1 MAHAVISTLSS
12 ATGTYGATNECVG
25 QVVTQLL
32 AANAALV
39 VISDN
44 NPAATV
50 KRVVTLKMGANMH
63 YLRVEAYNT
72 TSLNIS
78 IRNVADSATL
88 NPTLVS
94 YTDPLATI
102 TINTATFYLISGPN
116 TLVIL
121 NPNASGYATTSFGF
135 AKAANGNWYALAFSE
150 YSTAG
155 VVAFSTVDDT
165 NYGVTTLSAMHVGLD
180 GTIPLISVYI
190 SDTANALTT
199 LNSVY
204 MANIYE
210 LNTGGVY
217 VAGGVTYCYYMDSDL
232 GGILIS
238 DS

>member
-1 MAHAVISTLSS
+1 MAHAIISTLSS

-25 QVVTQLL
+25 QIVAQLL

-63 YLRVEAYNT
+63 YLRVESYNT
-72 TSLNIS
+72 TSIRIS
-78 IRNVADSATL
+78 IRNAADSATL
-88 NPTLVS
+88 VSTLFSYTNPTTL
-94 YTDPLATI
+94 I
-102 TINTATFYLISGPN
+102 TINTATFYLISGSN

-121 NPNASGYATTSFGF
+121 NPNPPGSATVSFGF
-135 AKAANGNWYALAFSE
+135 AKGADGNWYALAFSE
-150 YSTAG
+150 YSISG
-155 VVAFSTVDDT
+155 VVSFSTVDDT
-165 NYGVTTLSAMHVGLD
+165 NYAVTTLTAMHAGLD
-180 GTIPLISVYI
+180 GTIPLINVYI
-190 SDTANALTT
+190 NDTANALTT

-217 VAGGVTYCYYMDSDL
+217 VAGAVTYCYYMGGGL